1 MLLLNL
7 FHLQRLVFLFT
18 ILKTFGNQNKLLF
31 FLNITKIPT
40 SFQNRNTNCIV
51 IIEKI
56 IRMMDKY
63 NYYIKSFSF
72 IKQFCKK
79 RVSLLF
85 IMLFL
90 FNVANS
96 QTTDLHQLLERG
108 KENYPLL
115 KAKQSEVRSS
125 ERNINAAQTEY
136 LPNLTVGHQY
146 TYSTSNNVEGA
157 FFPNEGTA
165 LSPSGG
171 IRPDNIYKGA
181 FGSFTSAFLDWRI
194 VNFGKVSANV
204 NALKAENK
212 KMEADYQ
219 NELFQYQVR
228 LADAY
233 LLLLI
238 SHHLTKVQQHNFQRA
253 EASRSTIHARVNAG
267 LRPGVDSSLANA
279 EYIKAKLLLLESE
292 KNEKAY
298 EYRLNELLGSIHDSI
313 VIDTMNFFN
322 DLPDPVSFS
331 AQNLANA
338 PSLRFHQSNID
349 LSRARSIAI
358 KRSFYPSISFIGSVW
373 ARGSGISNND
383 QSYRTD
389 FASGVDYQVYNYLTG
404 LALRWNLTNYARIR
418 NDFKSQQ
425 FQMDRHKFLYEGQ
438 YQKQNRE
445 LLEAEMQFNVSLQQ
459 ARLAP
464 QQEDASVQAFAQ
476 AQARYESG
484 LTDLPTFTQSIV
496 TLNRAEADTYIAYS
510 NAWRALL
517 MKAAAAGDLSLFLNQ
532 VK

>member
-1 MLLLNL
+1 
-7 FHLQRLVFLFT
+7 
-18 ILKTFGNQNKLLF
+18 LKKM
-31 FLNITKIPT
+31 
-40 SFQNRNTNCIV
+40 
-51 IIEKI
+51 
-56 IRMMDKY
+56 RMSHQY
-63 NYYIKSFSF
+63 NYYKNSFYF

-79 RVSLLF
+79 RVTLLF
-85 IMLFL
+85 IMLIL
-90 FNVANS
+90 FNAANS
-96 QTTDLHQLLERG
+96 QTTDLHQLLEKG

-115 KAKQSEVRSS
+115 KAKQSEVKSS
-125 ERNINAAQTEY
+125 ERNISSAQTEY
-136 LPNLTVGHQY
+136 LPNLTLGHQY

-181 FGSFTSAFLDWRI
+181 FGSFTSALLDWKI
-194 VNFGKVSANV
+194 VNFGKVAANV
-204 NALKAENK
+204 NAVKAENK
-212 KMEADYQ
+212 KAEADYQ

-228 LADAY
+228 LTDAY

-238 SHHLTKVQQHNFQRA
+238 SNHLTKVQQHNLQRA
-253 EASRSTIHARVNAG
+253 EASRNTIHARVNAG

-292 KNEKAY
+292 KNERAY
-298 EYRLNELLGSIHDSI
+298 QYRLDELLGGGSDSI
-313 VIDTMNFFN
+313 AIDTMNFFS
-322 DLPDPVSFS
+322 DFPDPVSLS

-358 KRSFYPSISFIGSVW
+358 KRSFYPSISFVGSVW
-373 ARGSGISNND
+373 ARGSGISNKD

-404 LALRWNLTNYARIR
+404 LALRWNLTNYVRIR
-418 NDFKSQQ
+418 NDYKSEQ
-425 FQMDRHKFLYEGQ
+425 FQIDRYKYLYESQ
-438 YQKQNRE
+438 YQKQTRE
-445 LLEAEMQFNVSLQQ
+445 LSEAEIQFNVSLQQ
-459 ARLAP
+459 ALLAP

-476 AQARYESG
+476 AKARYESG
-484 LTDLPTFTQSIV
+484 LTDLPTFTQSLV